1 MNGFWL
7 FVHYITFTIWLGGAL
22 SAMVIGINM
31 KHIDRGL
38 WGAAVDAQAAIYR
51 VLIGPG
57 AMGVILSGILLT
69 FRMYGAM
76 AGGGASN
83 WMGTMQGAGVLGAL
97 VTLLG
102 AMPAA
107 AKLSRLEP
115 IGAQEAAFN
124 AQRKRLAIAGSV
136 GGTLGLIALLASAFY
151 LRP

>member
-7 FVHYITFTIWLGGAL
+7 FAHYITFTIWLGGAL

-31 KHIDRGL
+31 KQMDRGL
-38 WGAAVDAQAAIYR
+38 WGAAVDSQAAIYR

-69 FRMYGAM
+69 FRMYGSM
-76 AGGGASN
+76 AGGGAAN

-97 VTLLG
+97 ITLLG

-115 IGAQEAAFN
+115 IGTQEAAFN
-124 AQRKRLAIAGSV
+124 AQRKRLAIAGSI